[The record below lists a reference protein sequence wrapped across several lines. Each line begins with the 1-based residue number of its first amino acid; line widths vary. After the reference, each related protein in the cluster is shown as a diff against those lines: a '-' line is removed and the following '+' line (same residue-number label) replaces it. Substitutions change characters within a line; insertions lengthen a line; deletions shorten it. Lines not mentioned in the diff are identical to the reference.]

1 MLRDIL
7 SGARGMSPVVLTILI
22 AWALLSVMFL
32 TGTLL
37 AARSIDRSVAVIKPN
52 VDEIG
57 TEAGFIDQARTIQNT
72 STRINRAAAPLTGH
86 LATTLEIASKGIDP
100 KLKRILGK
108 VGQINSVAGEING
121 TVLTIGSSVDQI
133 FGSASSI
140 NTSVG
145 SIGDSVRTI
154 DRSAKEIRSSARSIL
169 SSGNSILSR
178 VNSIDRGVTTIVGD
192 LASPINTTA
201 LAIKEDFIGIDARVG
216 QENRGG
222 AFASTVVGHANSID
236 CSLPFDLIGLS
247 DTLEPLLNPILGDT
261 NPRFGGSGCRR

>member
-1 MLRDIL
+1 
-7 SGARGMSPVVLTILI
+7 MSPVVLTILI

-72 STRINRAAAPLTGH
+72 STKINRAAAPLTGH
-86 LATTLEIASKGIDP
+86 LATTLEVASKGIDP

-121 TVLTIGSSVDQI
+121 TVLTIGGSVDQI
-133 FGSASSI
+133 YGSASSI

-145 SIGDSVRTI
+145 SIGESVMSI
-154 DRSAKEIRSSARSIL
+154 DRSAKEIRGSARSIL

-178 VNSIDRGVTTIVGD
+178 VNSIDRGVNTIVAD
-192 LASPINTTA
+192 LASPINDTA
-201 LAIKEDFIGIDARVG
+201 KNIKQDFIGIDARVG
-216 QENRGG
+216 QDGRNG

-236 CSLPFDLIGLS
+236 CSVPVALVGL
-247 DTLEPLLNPILGDT
+247 DNLLRSLREALSANRI
-261 NPRFGGSGCRR
+261 GGSGCKQ

>member
-1 MLRDIL
+1 
-7 SGARGMSPVVLTILI
+7 MSPVVLTILI

-57 TEAGFIDQARTIQNT
+57 TESGFIDQARTIQNT
-72 STRINRAAAPLTGH
+72 STKINQAAAPLSGH
-86 LATTLEIASKGIDP
+86 LATTLEVASKGIDP

-121 TVLTIGSSVDQI
+121 TVLSIGSNVDQI
-133 FGSASSI
+133 FGNASSI
-140 NTSVG
+140 NTSVS

-154 DRSAKEIRSSARSIL
+154 DRSAKEIRGSARSIL

-178 VNSIDRGVTTIVGD
+178 VNSIDRGVATIVGD
-192 LASPINTTA
+192 LASPVNTTA
-201 LAIKEDFIGIDARVG
+201 LAIKKDFIGIDERVG
-216 QENRGG
+216 QDGRNG

-236 CSLPFDLIGLS
+236 CSVPVALVGL
-247 DTLEPLLNPILGDT
+247 DNLLRSLREALSANRI
-261 NPRFGGSGCRR
+261 GGSGCKQ

>member
-1 MLRDIL
+1 M
-7 SGARGMSPVVLTILI
+7 APVVLTILI

-57 TEAGFIDQARTIQNT
+57 TEAGFIDQARIIQDT
-72 STRINRAAAPLTGH
+72 STKINRAAAPLTGH

-121 TVLTIGSSVDQI
+121 TVLSIGTTVDQI

-140 NTSVG
+140 GSTVG
-145 SIGDSVRTI
+145 GIGSNVQSIGRSVN
-154 DRSAKEIRSSARSIL
+154 EINASARGIL

-178 VNSIDRGVTTIVGD
+178 VNSIDRAVATIVGD
-192 LASPINTTA
+192 RASPINDTA
-201 LAIKEDFIGIDARVG
+201 KAIKQDFIGIDARVG
-216 QENRGG
+216 QDGRNGRFG
-222 AFASTVVGHANSID
+222 SHVVGHANSID
-236 CSLPFDLIGLS
+236 CSGAITVGGL
-247 DTLEPLLNPILGDT
+247 DTLLQLVQKSLAGT
-261 NPRFGGSGCRR
+261 KFGGGGCK

>member
-1 MLRDIL
+1 
-7 SGARGMSPVVLTILI
+7 MSPVVLVILI

-57 TEAGFIDQARTIQNT
+57 TDARFIRQAKTIRDT
-72 STRINRAAAPLTGH
+72 STRINEAAAPLSGH
-86 LATTLEIASKGIDP
+86 LATTLEVASKGIDP

-121 TVLTIGSSVDQI
+121 TVLTIGTTVNSI

-140 NTSVG
+140 GTSVG
-145 SIGDSVRTI
+145 SIGGSVRSI

-178 VNSIDRGVTTIVGD
+178 VNSIDRGVSTIVGD

-201 LAIKEDFIGIDARVG
+201 KAIKQDFVGIDARVG
-216 QENRGG
+216 QDGRNGN
-222 AFASTVVGHANSID
+222 FASTVVGHANSID
-236 CSLPFDLIGLS
+236 CSGAVTLLGL
-247 DTLEPLLNPILGDT
+247 DTLLKDLQAALGG
-261 NPRFGGSGCRR
+261 NRIGGSRCQR

>member
-57 TEAGFIDQARTIQNT
+57 SDAGFIDQARTIQNT
-72 STRINRAAAPLTGH
+72 STKINRAAAPLTGE
-86 LATTLEIASKGIDP
+86 LATTLEVASKGIDP

-108 VGQINSVAGEING
+108 VGQINSVANEING
-121 TVLTIGSSVDQI
+121 TVLNIGTTVDQI
-133 FGSASSI
+133 YGSASSI
-140 NTSVG
+140 GTRVGGIGGSVT
-145 SIGDSVRTI
+145 TI
-154 DRSAKEIRSSARSIL
+154 DRSAKEIRGSARNIL

-178 VNSIDRGVTTIVGD
+178 VNSIDRGVSTIVGG
-192 LASPINTTA
+192 LASPINDTA
-201 LAIKEDFIGIDARVG
+201 KNIKQDFIGIDARVG
-216 QENRGG
+216 QQGRGG
-222 AFASTVVGHANSID
+222 PFASTINGHANSID
-236 CSLPFDLIGLS
+236 CSTPVALGGLDNLLKSLQNAIGGNRL
-247 DTLEPLLNPILGDT
+247 
-261 NPRFGGSGCRR
+261 GGSGCRQ

>member
-57 TEAGFIDQARTIQNT
+57 QDAGFIDQARTIQNT
-72 STRINRAAAPLTGH
+72 STKINRAAAPLTGH
-86 LATTLEIASKGIDP
+86 LAVTLEVASKGIDP

-121 TVLTIGSSVDQI
+121 TVLSIGTTVDQI
-133 FGSASSI
+133 FSSASAI
-140 NTSVG
+140 NTSVNNIGG
-145 SIGDSVRTI
+145 SVQTI
-154 DRSAKEIRSSARSIL
+154 QRSAQEINGSARSIL

-178 VNSIDRGVTTIVGD
+178 VNSIDRGVATIVGD
-192 LASPINTTA
+192 LATPVDTTA
-201 LAIKEDFIGIDARVG
+201 KAIKQDFIGIDARVG
-216 QENRGG
+216 QEGRDGRFG
-222 AFASTVVGHANSID
+222 SHVVGHANSID
-236 CSLPFDLIGLS
+236 CSVPVDLAGVNGLVQS
-247 DTLEPLLNPILGDT
+247 LVSALSGTK
-261 NPRFGGSGCRR
+261 FGGAGCK

>member
-1 MLRDIL
+1 
-7 SGARGMSPVVLTILI
+7 MSPVVLTILI

-72 STRINRAAAPLTGH
+72 STKINRAAAPLSGH

-121 TVLTIGSSVDQI
+121 TVLTIGTTVDQI
-133 FGSASSI
+133 LGSASSI
-140 NTSVG
+140 GTSVG
-145 SIGDSVRTI
+145 SIGGSVQTI
-154 DRSAKEIRSSARSIL
+154 DRSAREIEGSARNIL
-169 SSGNSILSR
+169 SSANSILSR
-178 VNSIDRGVTTIVGD
+178 VNSIDRAVTTVVAD
-192 LASPINTTA
+192 RASPINDTA
-201 LAIKEDFIGIDARVG
+201 KNIKEDFIGIDARVG
-216 QENRGG
+216 QDGRGG
-222 AFASTVVGHANSID
+222 RFASTVVGHANSID
-236 CSLPFDLIGLS
+236 CSAAVTVAGLDKLLQSLQTALGGNRIG
-247 DTLEPLLNPILGDT
+247 
-261 NPRFGGSGCRR
+261 GGGCK

>member
-1 MLRDIL
+1 
-7 SGARGMSPVVLTILI
+7 MSPVVLTILI

-72 STRINRAAAPLTGH
+72 STKINQAAAPLTGH
-86 LATTLEIASKGIDP
+86 LATTLEVASKGIDP

-121 TVLTIGSSVDQI
+121 TVLSIGTTVDQI

-140 NTSVG
+140 NSTVG
-145 SIGDSVRTI
+145 GIGSDVQSIGRSVR
-154 DRSAKEIRSSARSIL
+154 EINASARGIL
-169 SSGNSILSR
+169 TSGNSILSR
-178 VNSIDRGVTTIVGD
+178 VNSIDRGVATIVGD
-192 LASPINTTA
+192 LASPINDTA
-201 LAIKEDFIGIDARVG
+201 KNIKQDFIGIDARVG
-216 QENRGG
+216 QDGRDGRFG
-222 AFASTVVGHANSID
+222 SHVVGHANSID
-236 CSLPFDLIGLS
+236 CAGAVTLGGLDELLQSLRNALAG
-247 DTLEPLLNPILGDT
+247 T
-261 NPRFGGSGCRR
+261 RFGGSGCK

>member
-1 MLRDIL
+1 
-7 SGARGMSPVVLTILI
+7 MSPVVLVILI

-57 TEAGFIDQARTIQNT
+57 TESGFIDQARTIQNT
-72 STRINRAAAPLTGH
+72 STKINQAAAPLSGH
-86 LATTLEIASKGIDP
+86 LATTLEVASKGIDP

-121 TVLTIGSSVDQI
+121 TVLSIGSNVDQI
-133 FGSASSI
+133 FGNASSI
-140 NTSVG
+140 NTSVS

-154 DRSAKEIRSSARSIL
+154 DRSAKEIRGSARSIL

-178 VNSIDRGVTTIVGD
+178 VNSIDRGVATIVGD
-192 LASPINTTA
+192 LASPVNTTA
-201 LAIKEDFIGIDARVG
+201 LAIKKDFIGIDERVG
-216 QENRGG
+216 QDGRNG

-236 CSLPFDLIGLS
+236 CSVPVALVGL
-247 DTLEPLLNPILGDT
+247 DNLLRSLREALSANRI
-261 NPRFGGSGCRR
+261 GGSGCKQ